1 MDKIEIRF
9 KNSYNFY
16 KIAVEILTYSQ
27 IHYRMAAMT
36 IMEKYIDL
44 ELECVNTEYF
54 EKEDMMDAI
63 VDLDACK
70 NGMTWTAASWILEKY
85 IQKMEFFC
93 KKFNYPV
100 YEIETEVEYDTD
112 NISELDTELN
122 SDDDSDNESDLE
134 SEFDNNMDDD
144 IQFEENNM

>member
-1 MDKIEIRF
+1 MNMDMHMDKIQTCF

-16 KIAVEILTYSQ
+16 KLAVEILMYSQ
-27 IHYRMAAMT
+27 VNYRKAAIT

-44 ELECVNTEYF
+44 ELVCVHTEYF

-85 IQKMEFFC
+85 IQKMEYFC
-93 KKFNYPV
+93 TKFNYPV

-112 NISELDTELN
+112 DISDVDTELK
-122 SDDDSDNESDLE
+122 SESETELDSDIEIENDLD
-134 SEFDNNMDDD
+134 SEF
-144 IQFEENNM
+144 